1 LSHII
6 IIRGKAQP
14 EHEQGVYGGTEI
26 EMQFEPGDH
35 MTVDEQVTQY
45 RKMLKLYLK
54 ARHVA
59 DPAEP
64 DPGD

>member
-6 IIRGKAQP
+6 IIRGKDKP
-14 EHEQGVYGGTEI
+14 DNEYGGTEI
-26 EMQFEPGDH
+26 EMQFEPGDQ